1 VIILIVSCRPTW
13 LIVSPADSYDVLALV
28 KHSNEGGPGPRYN
41 MKEDPG
47 SSTLI
52 MLKVH
57 GCHLYL
63 MPRFSEAGDNRTRG
77 MGLPPHQSN
86 LGGAPSHPLQV
97 HTPPPAKVPVET
109 RLSGNHASASDSRS
123 EAKTWA
129 RGRFGDHFG
138 LFRAPGRGQAA
149 ELEARAGQLSP
160 LL

>member
-1 VIILIVSCRPTW
+1 M
-13 LIVSPADSYDVLALV
+13 SPADGYDLLALV
-28 KHSNEGGPGPRYN
+28 KHSYKGGPGPRYN

-63 MPRFSEAGDNRTRG
+63 MPRFSEAGDNRNRR

-86 LGGAPSHPLQV
+86 QDRAPSHPLQV
-97 HTPPPAKVPVET
+97 HTPPPAKVPVE
-109 RLSGNHASASDSRS
+109 ASLG
-123 EAKTWA
+123 ENTLWP
-129 RGRFGDHFG
+129 
-138 LFRAPGRGQAA
+138 LVRGQRPWIGQ
-149 ELEARAGQLSP
+149 EEDVEAILIFSA